1 MFKNN
6 LLWWDYSFTSDTQ
19 WWLLVQQYKLY
30 LSFSGVS
37 VWQSPP
43 LCSELLSHLGQSLK
57 VSPIN
62 DEERPTVIHTAI
74 WTLPSTSELNLINLL
89 AKKIPKR
96 RQRSSKGCNVFM
108 FFRQFYGHD
117 WKRQTYLQ
125 NSLVYD
131 SGNKTA
137 ATAFK
142 LSLIKKEKK
151 NTFEINLL
159 EIRYH
164 NQQISFCILCV
175 CEANCSPAVC
185 LVTFVLLVE
194 GKAGTQYA
202 PQRVQP
208 SSPDQTEGSRNL
220 ELDLQIYFPATPRYI
235 DY

>member
-108 FFRQFYGHD
+108 FFRQFYGDD

-151 NTFEINLL
+151 K
-159 EIRYH
+159 H
-164 NQQISFCILCV
+164 VWDQPAGDKISQSADFFLHFVCV
-175 CEANCSPAVC
+175 WGKLFTCSM
-185 LVTFVLLVE
+185 
-194 GKAGTQYA
+194 
-202 PQRVQP
+202 
-208 SSPDQTEGSRNL
+208 SRNVCVVGG
-220 ELDLQIYFPATPRYI
+220 R
-235 DY
+235 